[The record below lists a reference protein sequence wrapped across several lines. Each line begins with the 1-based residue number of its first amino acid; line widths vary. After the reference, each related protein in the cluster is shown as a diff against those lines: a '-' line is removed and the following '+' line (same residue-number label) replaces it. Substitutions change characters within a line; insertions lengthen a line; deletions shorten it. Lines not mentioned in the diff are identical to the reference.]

1 VPIFE
6 PGWLAWSPVPTLAP
20 GWLAWSLAPIFVG
33 APHAFLHETKNRTAG
48 RLGHLR
54 TQRRRRRNAGGCCTN
69 QPNGD
74 QIATY
79 LRPWDGFWLSANWCA
94 GGLCCPSISVPFLSP
109 TSRRRSY
116 LPLHHPP
123 RRGDEHQRMW
133 PPITAIVNSIGIWR
147 DRRACVLQTERLENW
162 KSPAGGDLPSRQ

>member
-33 APHAFLHETKNRTAG
+33 APHAFLHETKNMTAG

-54 TQRRRRRNAGGCCTN
+54 TQGRMRRNAGGCCTN

-74 QIATY
+74 QDCRRRARA
-79 LRPWDGFWLSANWCA
+79 RP
-94 GGLCCPSISVPFLSP
+94 P
-109 TSRRRSY
+109 TSGRGSASGCRRTGAREDCAAPPSPSPPPRLAAALIL
-116 LPLHHPP
+116 LPLLRYTILLLAVETRIRECGRPSP
-123 RRGDEHQRMW
+123 R
-133 PPITAIVNSIGIWR
+133 
-147 DRRACVLQTERLENW
+147 
-162 KSPAGGDLPSRQ
+162 